1 MPEAWLLII
10 EDLINN
16 YTVDLIKTII
26 NEINLFDINNNY
38 SDGPNLID
46 LEELTIISKNVDY
59 IDTIVNNVN
68 FVSTSLSIFDNK
80 PNYYEKNDL
89 FNILSDTWYK
99 NYNLIPI
106 YENVFN
112 EDWQKNYKFE
122 NFINL
127 CETYHVHNESFIE
140 LYKLNIKTNEL
151 NSGIHLYEMCVYNN
165 KLFPIFTSTLIKSMY
180 FYYNTEANKAGS
192 SHTSSSTK
200 STAHSPHPGGA
211 GDISQAPFF
220 MNDSIQKSYQNLF
233 ESISIHTHLGY
244 HVEHNR
250 KIYFAFLTS
259 KEAYSSSDF
268 DTEIKPVWK
277 KNLKI
282 TFDPKFVSNKKQYIN
297 KIIVMD
303 SEIFNQY
310 FIILN
315 NYKLLPNSFLQLS
328 SRHLFDN
335 TLSAY
340 KKALKSETFIYFQ
353 PEISKIDKSSN
364 INFFKEKKSSELRPE
379 VDAILEKLEDKI
391 YLKRSFDNFFDD
403 KNDIDRFKI
412 HQALREIKQHFK

>member
-80 PNYYEKNDL
+80 PNYYEKIDL
-89 FNILSDTWYK
+89 FNILSD
-99 NYNLIPI
+99 
-106 YENVFN
+106 
-112 EDWQKNYKFE
+112 
-122 NFINL
+122 
-127 CETYHVHNESFIE
+127 
-140 LYKLNIKTNEL
+140 KLNIKTNEL

-268 DTEIKPVWK
+268 DT
-277 KNLKI
+277 
-282 TFDPKFVSNKKQYIN
+282 
-297 KIIVMD
+297 
-303 SEIFNQY
+303 
-310 FIILN
+310 
-315 NYKLLPNSFLQLS
+315 
-328 SRHLFDN
+328 
-335 TLSAY
+335 
-340 KKALKSETFIYFQ
+340 
-353 PEISKIDKSSN
+353 
-364 INFFKEKKSSELRPE
+364 
-379 VDAILEKLEDKI
+379 
-391 YLKRSFDNFFDD
+391 
-403 KNDIDRFKI
+403 
-412 HQALREIKQHFK
+412 